1 MNHESAYVRSG
12 VFMKRLKKLIRM
24 KDKRQLIME
33 ATLFLFAEKGY
44 EGTSI
49 RDIAEKANVNVAM
62 VNYYFGSKEKLFEEI
77 VKLKSSTTR
86 LQLDEIAS
94 NKSLTSIEKV
104 EMVIDSFIER
114 LFTHRVFHRLI
125 HQELILNQREALQC
139 SIVNNL
145 LPNASII
152 KQVIETGIKKG
163 EFKKVDVE
171 TTIATLIGT
180 INQILLSKK
189 MCNRL
194 MGKPDDYVP
203 YEDAKFKKRVSVH
216 LKQLMHAHLSN
227 K

>member
-1 MNHESAYVRSG
+1 
-12 VFMKRLKKLIRM
+12 M

-62 VNYYFGSKEKLFEEI
+62 VNYYFGSKEKLFENI

-104 EMVIDSFIER
+104 EMVIDSFLER
-114 LFTHRVFHRLI
+114 LFTHRRFHRLI

-152 KQVIETGIKKG
+152 KHVIETGIKKG
-163 EFKKVDVE
+163 EFRKVDVE
-171 TTIATLIGT
+171 CTIATLIGT

-194 MGKPDDYVP
+194 MCKPDDYVP
-203 YEDAKFKKRVSVH
+203 YEDPKFKKRVSAH
-216 LKQLMHAHLSN
+216 LKQLLHAHLLT